1 LTYKENG
8 MLGQIIFNTPPW
20 VWALLAFLIYRGM
33 RAAADREIPF
43 RRIFIIPLVMLGLS
57 LHGIG
62 STFGIGFMVLLTW
75 LATTLVA
82 SGLSWH
88 LPDYRKMVA
97 HPARG
102 TLFLPGSWTPLLMM
116 LGIFFIKYVV
126 AVMLSMNPHYA
137 QTTGFA
143 IAICAL
149 YGLFNGIFIGHLL
162 RLVSIYRQA
171 GSALRALSGKSSGEW
186 ASQKI

>member
-1 LTYKENG
+1 
-8 MLGQIIFNTPPW
+8 MLGQIIFNTPLW

-62 STFGIGFMVLLTW
+62 STFGIGLMVLLTW
-75 LATTLVA
+75 LAAALVA
-82 SGLSWH
+82 SGFSWH
-88 LPDYRKMVA
+88 LPDYRKIAA
-97 HPARG
+97 HTARS
-102 TLFLPGSWTPLLMM
+102 TLCQPGSWMPLLLMM
-116 LGIFFIKYVV
+116 GIFFTKYVV
-126 AVMLSMNPHYA
+126 TVTLSMNPHYA
-137 QTTGFA
+137 QHTGFA

-149 YGLFNGIFIGHLL
+149 YGVFNGIFIGNLL

-171 GSALRALSGKSSGEW
+171 SSALRTVPGESSAEW